1 MIFALLNWLF
11 DAAALWV
18 FLRAFGGSLD
28 IDALI
33 VAFGFANLLAAVP
46 ITPGGLG
53 YVDIAYGGL
62 FISFGPPENV
72 ATLGVA
78 AYRFAQFFFPIF
90 LGAVSYASLR
100 VGPWK
105 IEKRDRLANLR
116 DLART
121 EAAKGETKIDF
132 ALRWGR
138 RAPVADLIA
147 ATDGVEFVDNVD
159 LSHVDLAALAEARTD
174 DDGQG
179 DSDAGIGSEG
189 DPGDTLPVHD
199 DT

>member
-1 MIFALLNWLF
+1 
-11 DAAALWV
+11 
-18 FLRAFGGSLD
+18 
-28 IDALI
+28 
-33 VAFGFANLLAAVP
+33 
-46 ITPGGLG
+46 
-53 YVDIAYGGL
+53 
-62 FISFGPPENV
+62 
-72 ATLGVA
+72 
-78 AYRFAQFFFPIF
+78 
-90 LGAVSYASLR
+90 
-100 VGPWK
+100 
-105 IEKRDRLANLR
+105 
-116 DLART
+116 

-138 RAPVADLIA
+138 RAPVADLLA